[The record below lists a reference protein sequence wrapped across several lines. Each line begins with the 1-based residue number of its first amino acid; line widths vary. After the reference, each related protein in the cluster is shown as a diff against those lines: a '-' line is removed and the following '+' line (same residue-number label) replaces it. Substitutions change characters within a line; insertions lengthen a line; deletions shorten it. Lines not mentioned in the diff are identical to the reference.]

1 MIITI
6 WTLSGEGPTNHS
18 ITNLQRRVTVM
29 KKMDIIIRCLV
40 ILILI
45 VTFVACE
52 SKPEQSSTG
61 EYIDDSVITTEVKAR
76 LAQNDFLKS
85 FEISV
90 ETRKGAVQL
99 GGFVNSQQAVD
110 KAGELARSVKGVQ
123 SVKNNLSVK

>member
-1 MIITI
+1 
-6 WTLSGEGPTNHS
+6 
-18 ITNLQRRVTVM
+18 M
-29 KKMDIIIRCLV
+29 KKRNIIIRCLV

-110 KAGELARSVKGVQ
+110 KAGEIARSVKGVQ

>member
-6 WTLSGEGPTNHS
+6 WTLSGEGATNRS
-18 ITNLQRRVTVM
+18 ITNLQKGATVM
-29 KKMDIIIRCLV
+29 KKMNIIIRCLV